1 MALARKTHTLT
12 FLPASEPVNVDGM
25 VQLPAYGGGQEV
37 RGQLTPLTSNAAYE
51 RTLLALS
58 RPHLFL
64 YEIADEAKVAVGH
77 KATLGTRVFEVMSPP
92 MKWDAIA
99 ANSCMECVLEE
110 RDFG

>member
-1 MALARKTHTLT
+1 MALATKPHTLS
-12 FLPASEPVNVDGM
+12 FFAASETLDANGM
-25 VQLPAYGGGQEV
+25 VQVPTYAGAQTV
-37 RGQLTPLTSNAAYE
+37 AGQLTPMTANAAYE

-64 YEIADEAKVAVGH
+64 YEIADESKVNVGN
-77 KATLGTRVFEVMSPP
+77 KATLGSRVFEVMSPP

-110 RDFG
+110 REFG